1 MSHIK
6 QNKGTKVKRYR
17 RFKSTTYA
25 WRTHDFGYDWK
36 YSIARYQ
43 LVGKIINP

>member
-1 MSHIK
+1 MSRIK
-6 QNKGTKVKRYR
+6 QNKGRKVKRYR
-17 RFKSTTYA
+17 RFKSTAYS
-25 WRTHDFGYDWK
+25 WRTHGFAYDWQ